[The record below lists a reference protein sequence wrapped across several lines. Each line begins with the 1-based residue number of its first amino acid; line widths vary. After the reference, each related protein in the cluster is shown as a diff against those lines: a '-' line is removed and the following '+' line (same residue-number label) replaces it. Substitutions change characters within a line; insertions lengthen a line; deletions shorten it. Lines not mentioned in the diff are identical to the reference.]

1 MVTSV
6 QKEQCVQY
14 IRDSYKKASRARA
27 CKLAGLARSGMYY
40 AKKMPA
46 KDQALKAILFSAIGS
61 RRIGR
66 EKVTVLVQR
75 IDPTIGSSRIRRV
88 YQNEGLSLRSRMRKG
103 RLRQVANPIE
113 MTFAKNEEWA
123 MDFMSDS
130 LSNGRKFR
138 TLNIVDHYNREC
150 LGIYAS
156 YSIPAQKVIAYLEIM
171 IDTHGKPKRIR
182 TDNGPEFTSKH
193 FQTWLDDKKIK
204 WNPIQN
210 GKPQQNAIVERFN
223 RTYREDILDA
233 HIFQSIDGIQTITN
247 EWIEDYNG
255 FRPHQS
261 LNNLTPLEYA
271 A

>member
-1 MVTSV
+1 V
-6 QKEQCVQY
+6 QKEQCVEY
-14 IRDSYKKASRARA
+14 IRGAHEKVSHAQA
-27 CKLAGLARSGMYY
+27 CRLAGCSRSGMYY
-40 AKKMPA
+40 TKKMPL
-46 KDQALKAILFSAIGS
+46 KDEELKALIVKVIGK

-66 EKVTVLVQR
+66 QKVITLVQR
-75 IDPTIGSSRIRRV
+75 IDPTIGASRIRRV
-88 YQNEGLSLRSRMRKG
+88 YQNMGLSLRSRLRKG
-103 RLRQVANPIE
+103 RIKKVANPIE

-130 LSNGRKFR
+130 LSNGRQFR
-138 TLNIVDHYNREC
+138 TLNIVDHFNREC
-150 LGIYAS
+150 LGIQAGHS
-156 YSIPAQKVIAYLEIM
+156 LTACKVIAYLELM
-171 IDTHGKPKRIR
+171 IDTHGMPKRIR
-182 TDNGPEFTSKH
+182 TDNGPEFTSKR
-193 FQTWLDDKKIK
+193 FQAWLDEKKIK

-233 HIFQSIDGIQTITN
+233 HIFDSIAEVQTITS
-247 EWIEDYNG
+247 EWIADYNG